1 MAYVVNFRY
10 ILFNTSDEEFDKTT
24 EKGRE
29 NIFLVSS
36 LLLLKSAY
44 DADMGILKSLV
55 ELWRETGYLER
66 NESIAILLFR
76 YILEIKENKEIQ
88 KYLKKGVRSEFMV
101 SLAEQL
107 REEGRKEGEIKGKI
121 EGEIKGKIEGKIEGK
136 IIALQEA
143 ILSALEV
150 KFGEIPKKL
159 KTKIKHI
166 KDEKRLNQLLRKVIL
181 ADTLDNWG
189 E

>member
-44 DADMGILKSLV
+44 DADMGILKKLV
-55 ELWRETGYLER
+55 DLWRETGYLES

-107 REEGRKEGEIKGKI
+107 REEGRREGKIEGKI
-121 EGEIKGKIEGKIEGK
+121 EGEIKGKIEGK

-150 KFGEIPKKL
+150 KFGEVPKKF

-166 KDEKRLNQLLRKVIL
+166 KDEKRLTQLHRKVIL